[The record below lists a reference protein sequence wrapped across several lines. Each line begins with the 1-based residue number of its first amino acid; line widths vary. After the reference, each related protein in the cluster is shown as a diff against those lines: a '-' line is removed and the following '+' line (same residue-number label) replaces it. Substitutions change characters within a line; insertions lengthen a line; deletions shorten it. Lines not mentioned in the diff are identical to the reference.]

1 MLLGRVVLI
10 SLLLVG
16 LLAPIAA
23 QAQPEFPQPIGWVN
37 DFGNIISANAKQRLT
52 AVCVE
57 LDQKTRAQIA
67 VVTVDTTGGTP
78 IGDYA
83 HLLFNKWGI
92 GHKEDNR
99 GLLILLSK
107 TEHTYYIA
115 VGRGFESLFP
125 NERVAGIGAKMISD
139 LRRLEFD
146 KALLHTVDDIA
157 SIIAKDR
164 NLTLK
169 TVSPRSAP

>member
-1 MLLGRVVLI
+1 MLLGRAVLI
-10 SLLLVG
+10 SLLLLG
-16 LLAPIAA
+16 LLAPITTP
-23 QAQPEFPQPIGWVN
+23 AQPEFPQPIGWVN
-37 DFGNIISANAKQRLT
+37 DFGKIINANAKQHLT

-99 GLLILLSK
+99 GMLILLSR

-125 NERVAGIGAKMISD
+125 NERVAGIGAEMTPD
-139 LRRLEFD
+139 LRRQKFD
-146 KALLHTVDDIA
+146 RALLHTVDDIA

-164 NLTLK
+164 KVTLK
-169 TVSPRSAP
+169 TVSPRSAL